1 MMNKIVILL
10 LLLVP
15 VAAYSL
21 DDSQVLIDGPEVD
34 LTLGELRMA
43 LRTAPEDVLKLLLVQ
58 PKKVREVMDSTYMA
72 KVAATRARKK
82 GLDKDPVVAAQIW
95 KFTNNI
101 LAEAE
106 IADVQ
111 AKLVDNANYEAA
123 AKELYITEKD
133 RLKVPESFVASHILL
148 SAETDEA
155 DESVLERANALR
167 KQIVEGKLDFKEAA
181 KQYSKDTGSAKAGG
195 SLGTFNRGRMVQPFE
210 EALLAL
216 KPGEISEPV
225 KTRFGYHLILLEEH
239 TPAHTKPFS
248 EVKDALVQKAK
259 NKVAHEI
266 KVDYWL
272 KVKNDPEARVNE
284 DAFKA
289 FTDRPVLTP

>member
-1 MMNKIVILL
+1 M
-10 LLLVP
+10 
-15 VAAYSL
+15 
-21 DDSQVLIDGPEVD
+21 
-34 LTLGELRMA
+34 
-43 LRTAPEDVLKLLLVQ
+43 
-58 PKKVREVMDSTYMA
+58 
-72 KVAATRARKK
+72 
-82 GLDKDPVVAAQIW
+82 
-95 KFTNNI
+95 
-101 LAEAE
+101 
-106 IADVQ
+106 
-111 AKLVDNANYEAA
+111 
-123 AKELYITEKD
+123 
-133 RLKVPESFVASHILL
+133 PESFVASHILL
-148 SAETDEA
+148 SAETDEV

-167 KQIVEGKLDFKEAA
+167 KQIVEGKLDFKAAA

-195 SLGTFNRGRMVQPFE
+195 SLGSFNRGRMVQPFE

-216 KPGEISEPV
+216 KPGEISAPV

-239 TPAHTKPFS
+239 RPAHTKPFS

>member
-1 MMNKIVILL
+1 MKKIVILL
-10 LLLVP
+10 FLLAP
-15 VAAYSL
+15 VAAYSQ
-21 DDSQVLIDGPEVD
+21 DDNQVLIDGREVD

-58 PKKVREVMDSTYMA
+58 PSKIREVMDSTYMA

-111 AKLVDNANYEAA
+111 EKLVENANYGAA
-123 AKELYITEKD
+123 AKELYIAEKD
-133 RLKVPESFVASHILL
+133 RLKVPETFMASHILL
-148 SAETDEA
+148 NAEADET
-155 DESVLERANALR
+155 DESVLERAKNLR
-167 KQIVEGKLDFKEAA
+167 KQIVAGKLDFKEAA

-195 SLGTFNRGRMVQPFE
+195 SLGTFNRGRMVKPFE

-239 TPAHTKPFS
+239 IPAYTKPFS
-248 EVKDALVQKAK
+248 EVKEALVQKAK

-272 KVKNDPEARVNE
+272 KVKNDPDAKVNE
-284 DAFKA
+284 EAFKV
-289 FTDRPVLTP
+289 FTDKPIVTPR

>member
-1 MMNKIVILL
+1 MMNKIIALL
-10 LLLVP
+10 FLLVP
-15 VAAYSL
+15 AAAYSL
-21 DDSQVLIDGPEVD
+21 DDGQILIDGPEVD

-43 LRTAPEDVLKLLLVQ
+43 LRSAPENVLKLLLVQ
-58 PKKVREVMDSTYMA
+58 PKKIREVMDSTYMA

-111 AKLVDNANYEAA
+111 KQLVKNADYETV
-123 AKELYITEKD
+123 AKELYISEKD
-133 RLKVPESFVASHILL
+133 RLKVPETFVASHILL
-148 SAETDEA
+148 SAEA
-155 DESVLERANALR
+155 GESEEQLLERAKTLR
-167 KQIVEGKLDFKEAA
+167 QQLAEGKLDFKEAA
-181 KQYSKDTGSAKAGG
+181 KQYSKDTGSAEAGG
-195 SLGTFNRGRMVQPFE
+195 SLGKFNRGRMVKPFE

-216 KPGEISEPV
+216 KPGEISDPV
-225 KTRFGYHLILLEEH
+225 KTRFGYHIILLEEH

-248 EVKDALVQKAK
+248 EVKEALVQKAK

-284 DAFKA
+284 DVFKA
-289 FTDRPVLTP
+289 FADKPIVTP